1 MNVRPTLE
9 IEATITERGQTTV
22 PAAIRKMLGV
32 SKGAI
37 VFKGMPDGTV
47 VIEPKQEE
55 PEEDP
60 VIAKFLEFLERDIAK
75 NPQNLV
81 PLTQELLDR
90 SYELVG
96 DIDIDLDAPLPDD

>member
-9 IEATITERGQTTV
+9 IEATITERGQTTI

-47 VIEPKQEE
+47 VIEPKVDD

-60 VIAKFLEFLERDIAK
+60 VIAKFLEFLERDIAN

-81 PLTQELLDR
+81 PFTQEMLDEID
-90 SYELVG
+90 ELIG
-96 DIDIDLDAPLPDD
+96 DVDIDLDEPLKDD

>member
-22 PAAIRKMLGV
+22 PAAIRRMLGV
-32 SKGAI
+32 QKGAI
-37 VFKGMPDGTV
+37 VFKAMPDGTV
-47 VIEPKQEE
+47 LVESKPEPK
-55 PEEDP
+55 EDP

-81 PLTQELLDR
+81 PFTQEMMD
-90 SYELVG
+90 EVDDLVG
-96 DIDIDLDAPLPDD
+96 GMDIDLDAPLDDD